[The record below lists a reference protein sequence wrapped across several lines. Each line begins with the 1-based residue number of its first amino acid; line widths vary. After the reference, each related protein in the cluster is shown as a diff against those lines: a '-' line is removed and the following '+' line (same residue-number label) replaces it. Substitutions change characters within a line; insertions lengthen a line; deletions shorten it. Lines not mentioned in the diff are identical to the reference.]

1 MMNNQNR
8 LLEGR
13 RVLVTGGARGLGYGF
28 AQAIGQAGAR
38 VVIADVL
45 HDRVQQAACEL
56 QALGLDVQAVTVDL
70 AQPESIQAC
79 ITATLDVLGGLDG
92 LVNNASI
99 TNSGGKGCEDL
110 NIDTWDQ
117 VMQVNVRGTWL
128 MTTACLPALRA
139 SGHGAIV
146 NLASDTPLWG
156 APNLLAYV
164 ASKGAIIAM
173 TRSLARELGADNIT
187 VNAIAPGLVLV
198 EATAYVPEARHRL
211 YNDQRAIQRP
221 QLPEDVSGA
230 VLFALSCL
238 DLETVMTDL
247 SAQNDTPK
255 SWDRP
260 TGASLESWMNTRIAR
275 YETRKYDWDALK
287 FQADYDPKFRRAQMR
302 YIGTGG
308 TGISTDMNTIPSEH
322 FTFSTMVIPAGH
334 EGPPHLHIDV
344 EEVFFVLRGKLKV
357 VLEKDGERFET
368 ILTDRDVI
376 SVPPGVY
383 REEINIGD
391 EDALMCVMLG
401 AKKPITPTYP
411 PEHPLASIK
420 RG

>member
-1 MMNNQNR
+1 MMSIQNR

-13 RVLVTGGARGLGYGF
+13 RVLVTGGARGLGYAF
-28 AQAIGQAGAR
+28 AQAIGRAGAR

-45 HDRVQQAACEL
+45 DERVQQTACEL
-56 QALGLDVQAVTVDL
+56 QAQGLDVQAVTVDL
-70 AQPESIQAC
+70 AQPTSIQAC
-79 ITATLDVLGGLDG
+79 IDSTLGLLGGLDG

-99 TNSGGKGCEDL
+99 TNSGGKGCEAL
-110 NIDTWDQ
+110 SIDTWDQ

-139 SGHGAIV
+139 SGQGAIV

-230 VLFALSCL
+230 VLFALS
-238 DLETVMTDL
+238 DLARFITGQTLPVNGGFVM
-247 SAQNDTPK
+247 P
-255 SWDRP
+255 
-260 TGASLESWMNTRIAR
+260 
-275 YETRKYDWDALK
+275 
-287 FQADYDPKFRRAQMR
+287 
-302 YIGTGG
+302 
-308 TGISTDMNTIPSEH
+308 
-322 FTFSTMVIPAGH
+322 
-334 EGPPHLHIDV
+334 
-344 EEVFFVLRGKLKV
+344 
-357 VLEKDGERFET
+357 
-368 ILTDRDVI
+368 
-376 SVPPGVY
+376 
-383 REEINIGD
+383 
-391 EDALMCVMLG
+391 
-401 AKKPITPTYP
+401 
-411 PEHPLASIK
+411 
-420 RG
+420 

>member
-1 MMNNQNR
+1 MQVITVFF
-8 LLEGR
+8 
-13 RVLVTGGARGLGYGF
+13 VLF
-28 AQAIGQAGAR
+28 F
-38 VVIADVL
+38 
-45 HDRVQQAACEL
+45 
-56 QALGLDVQAVTVDL
+56 
-70 AQPESIQAC
+70 SIQASR
-79 ITATLDVLGGLDG
+79 TATLDVLGGLDG

-110 NIDTWDQ
+110 SIDTWDQ

-230 VLFALSCL
+230 VLFALS
-238 DLETVMTDL
+238 DLARFITGQTLPVNGAFVM
-247 SAQNDTPK
+247 P
-255 SWDRP
+255 
-260 TGASLESWMNTRIAR
+260 
-275 YETRKYDWDALK
+275 
-287 FQADYDPKFRRAQMR
+287 
-302 YIGTGG
+302 
-308 TGISTDMNTIPSEH
+308 
-322 FTFSTMVIPAGH
+322 
-334 EGPPHLHIDV
+334 
-344 EEVFFVLRGKLKV
+344 
-357 VLEKDGERFET
+357 
-368 ILTDRDVI
+368 
-376 SVPPGVY
+376 
-383 REEINIGD
+383 
-391 EDALMCVMLG
+391 
-401 AKKPITPTYP
+401 
-411 PEHPLASIK
+411 
-420 RG
+420 